1 MYGYGLVWF
10 IHVPGVNITIHSPL
24 GKPREKIGGSIRR
37 GKKKK
42 KVDAMPHARS
52 LQYAF
57 QLTMHSNALRR
68 LAAFK
73 GFLKVQPPSLPQW
86 IQLL

>member
-1 MYGYGLVWF
+1 MAWSGSFMFQGWTIPSTRHLTS
-10 IHVPGVNITIHSPL
+10 PGKNWGVDQ
-24 GKPREKIGGSIRR
+24 E
-37 GKKKK
+37 KKKK
-42 KVDAMPHARS
+42 KVDAIPHARS

-68 LAAFK
+68 LVAFK
-73 GFLKVQPPSLPQW
+73 GFFKIQPPSLPQW